1 MPSWIQI
8 ALVLLLL
15 VGSAASFL
23 YVLWTRRLGHVLPK
37 VGEISIVNPAGF
49 FSGVWE
55 VLSQERVVRNRPLV
69 GLLHVPLFY
78 GLLAFLAKSVIH
90 VLRGLG
96 MTVETPAWYE
106 LSLDVVA
113 VAVLASVV
121 FMAGR
126 RYFVARGRLTH
137 MKESALV
144 LGLIALLMV
153 TQLAERAV
161 VPGTGAGEANW
172 WAHFL
177 ALAVFPPVIAYGKH
191 LHLLMAPVNVVL
203 RHMTEL
209 PEDRPVFGA
218 DLDMEDEEKLEEEY
232 ARLGMPNGVGDFSFF
247 SLFDGSACIE
257 CGRCNDACPA
267 GPMLKPREHFV
278 MALRDPSDDAEELA
292 AKVPPEVAAACVQCR
307 ACDVVCPTGCR
318 PSRNGLE
325 IRGRLT
331 LEGLYPPRDLRESGA
346 RQVAATGNILGQGP
360 GVRERFVE
368 ENDLPIYDPGEHE
381 VLLILGCQGGNDP
394 TVQPYIV
401 ATGELLDA
409 AGIPWGV
416 LPEEQ
421 CWGEGLLHGGGL
433 MEEWPFW
440 VQDRI
445 DYLTD
450 ALGGDRSRTILT
462 ICPHCRDTIETQY
475 AEHGADFS
483 DVRLHTPYLLEL
495 VRDGRIEVEGVPEDL
510 AVHTPCK
517 VVHNDEMDDMWELL
531 ERAGVNL
538 HEPETEGFE
547 TSCCGGGGG
556 GFMWDAPVPV
566 NRERWDQIRETTGQ
580 RKMVTGCPG
589 CHRMLGVAA
598 EEDASIS
605 DVSTVLLERL
615 KGRGNG
621 ASREDGHGDVEE
633 DAESPEGD

>member
-1 MPSWIQI
+1 MPAWIEPL
-8 ALVLLLL
+8 LVLLLL
-15 VGSAASFL
+15 IGSAASFL
-23 YVLWTRRLGHVLPK
+23 YILWDQRLSHVLPK
-37 VGEISIVNPAGF
+37 VAEVSIVNPTGF

-55 VLSQERVVRNRPLV
+55 VVSQERVVRNRPWV
-69 GLLHVPLFY
+69 GLFHIPLFY
-78 GLLAFLAKSVIH
+78 GLIAFLAKSGIH

-96 MTVETPAWYE
+96 LEVETPAWYDF
-106 LSLDVVA
+106 SLDVVA
-113 VAVLASVV
+113 VVVLGSVV
-121 FMAGR
+121 FMGIR
-126 RYFVARGRLTH
+126 RYFVARERLTH
-137 MKESALV
+137 MKESAVV
-144 LGLIALLMV
+144 LSLIALLMV
-153 TQLAERAV
+153 TQLAERVAAA
-161 VPGTGAGEANW
+161 GTTVGEVNW

-191 LHLLMAPVNVVL
+191 LHLLIAPVNVVL

-232 ARLGMPNGVGDFSFF
+232 ARLGMPNGVADFTFF
-247 SLFDGSACIE
+247 SLLDGAACIE

-278 MALRDPSDDAEELA
+278 MALRDPSDDAEDLA
-292 AKVPPEVAAACVQCR
+292 AKVPPEVAATCVQCR

-331 LEGLYPPRDLRESGA
+331 LEGLYPPRELHDSGT

-368 ENDLPIYDPGEHE
+368 ENDLPIYDPIEHE

-401 ATGELLDA
+401 ATGRLLDA
-409 AGIPWGV
+409 AGILWGV
-416 LPEEQ
+416 LPEEK
-421 CWGEGLLHGGGL
+421 CWGEGQLHGGGL

-440 VQDRI
+440 AQERI
-445 DYLTD
+445 EYLTD

-475 AEHGADFS
+475 AQHGAEFT

-495 VRDGRIEVEGVPEDL
+495 VREGRLEIEEDPEE
-510 AVHTPCK
+510 AAIHTPCK
-517 VVHNDEMDDMWELL
+517 VVHNAEMDGMWELL
-531 ERAGVNL
+531 ERAGMNL
-538 HEPETEGFE
+538 HEPDTEGFD

-556 GFMWDAPVPV
+556 GFLWDAPVPV
-566 NRERWDQIRETTGQ
+566 NQKRWEQIRETTGQ
-580 RKMVTGCPG
+580 KKVVTGCPG

-598 EEDASIS
+598 DEDSSIS
-605 DVSTVLLERL
+605 DVSTVLLDRL
-615 KGRGNG
+615 KK
-621 ASREDGHGDVEE
+621 EDAGGSQEE
-633 DAESPEGD
+633 D